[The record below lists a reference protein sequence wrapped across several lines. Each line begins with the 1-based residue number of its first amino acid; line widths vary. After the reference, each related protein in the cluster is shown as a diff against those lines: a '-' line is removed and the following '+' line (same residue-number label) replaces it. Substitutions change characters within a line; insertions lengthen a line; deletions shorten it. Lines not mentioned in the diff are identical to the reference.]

1 MNSSARLDP
10 WILLATCGGI
20 GFVGVAPGTFGA
32 AVGTLVAAACGRLP
46 PAAELLAVA
55 GLCLVG
61 IPICTRAAAALG
73 RGKDPGAIV
82 WDEMAAVPLVTLAVP
97 AADRA
102 PLLLAVGFVL
112 FRVFDIAKP
121 FPCRRLER
129 LPQGLGVMAD
139 DWAAAIWAA
148 ACLAIARLAGWL

>member
-1 MNSSARLDP
+1 MISAGRLDP
-10 WILLATCGGI
+10 WVLLATCGGV

-46 PAAELLAVA
+46 PAVEMLAVA
-55 GLCLVG
+55 GLCLAG
-61 IPICTRAAAALG
+61 IPICSRAAAGLG

-82 WDEMAAVPLVTLAVP
+82 WDEMAAMPLVMLAVP
-97 AADRA
+97 AADRG
-102 PLLLAVGFVL
+102 PLALAAGFLL
-112 FRVFDIAKP
+112 FRVFDILKP

-129 LPQGLGVMAD
+129 LPQGLGIMAD

-148 ACLAIARLAGWL
+148 VCLVIARQAGWL